1 MATLRLAVLQRV
13 IPSYRTA
20 LFKGL
25 CAAQQLETKIFI
37 GDDIP
42 NSKVKSTAS
51 LQGINAK
58 KLRTKFIKLGRR
70 IWPLHLGLI
79 SELRNYKPDVIL
91 CEGESHFLGYVTA
104 FVYRFFFNKKVALIH
119 WCFISLPGEPLD
131 RGGLLGLFKAYLRRR
146 FNAFLLYSS
155 FSQSRLIKLGIE
167 PEKTFVA
174 TNVGDVA
181 RFIALADAT
190 KETPSQARQKLLM
203 PDRFTVLYTGTLDKN
218 KKPDLVIQLA
228 RELSR
233 QAFNFVILGSGEM
246 LSELRE
252 EVDRQNLENVFIPGR
267 VTDQLALYYRAS
279 DVLVI
284 PGRGGIIMSE
294 AMAFGIPVVVHQAD
308 GTEYDLIKD
317 GQTGFI
323 LDDGDV
329 SSFKEKIEWLRV
341 NPNSTF
347 EMGVLGRKLVQDK
360 FTTKNM
366 IDMIIEAVKFSRSS
380 KKNDR

>member
-13 IPSYRTA
+13 IPTYRTA
-20 LFKGL
+20 LFRSL
-25 CAAQQLETKIFI
+25 CAAQGLETKFFI
-37 GDDIP
+37 GEDIP
-42 NSKVKSTAS
+42 NSKVKSTVS
-51 LQGINAK
+51 LEGINAK
-58 KLRTKFIKLGRR
+58 KLNTKFIKLGSR

-79 SELRNYKPDVIL
+79 SELRSYKPDVIL

-181 RFIALADAT
+181 RFIALADAI
-190 KETPSQARQKLLM
+190 KETPNQAREKLSM
-203 PDRFTVLYTGTLDKN
+203 PNRFTVLYTGTLDKN
-218 KKPDLVIQLA
+218 KKPDLVLQLA
-228 RELSR
+228 REMSR
-233 QAFNFVILGSGEM
+233 EAFNFVILGSGEM

-252 EVDRQNLENVFIPGR
+252 EVDRQHLDNVFIPGR

-308 GTEYDLIKD
+308 GTEYDLVKN
-317 GQTGFI
+317 GESGFI
-323 LDDGDV
+323 LKNGTIDE
-329 SSFKEKIEWLRV
+329 FKDKIEWLENNRER
-341 NPNSTF
+341 T
-347 EMGVLGRKLVQDK
+347 ELMGKLGRRMVELTFNTQ
-360 FTTKNM
+360 NM
-366 IDMIIEAVKFSRSS
+366 VNKIVEACEAC
-380 KKNDR
+380 KKN

>member
-37 GDDIP
+37 GDDLP

-51 LQGINAK
+51 LQGINVK
-58 KLRTKFIKLGRR
+58 QLRTRFIKLGRR

-228 RELSR
+228 REMSR

-252 EVDRQNLENVFIPGR
+252 EVDRKNLENVFIPGR

-308 GTEYDLIKD
+308 GTEYDLVNN
-317 GQTGFI
+317 GESGFI
-323 LDDGDV
+323 LEH
-329 SSFKEKIEWLRV
+329 SSVNEFKEKIDWLEKNRTRAELMGKSGRQMV
-341 NPNSTF
+341 ELTF
-347 EMGVLGRKLVQDK
+347 NTQ
-360 FTTKNM
+360 NM
-366 IDMIIEAVKFSRSS
+366 INKIIEACRYSQKVG
-380 KKNDR
+380 